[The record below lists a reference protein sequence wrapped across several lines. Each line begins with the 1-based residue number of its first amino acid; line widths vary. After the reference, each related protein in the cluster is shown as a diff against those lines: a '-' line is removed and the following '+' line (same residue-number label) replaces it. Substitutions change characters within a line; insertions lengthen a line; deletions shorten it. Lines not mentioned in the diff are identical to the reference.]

1 MTTIG
6 LTGGIGSGKSTV
18 ASLFAAYG
26 IPVYVADDAGKR
38 LVNTSPNLRNRLT
51 SLLGDGIYGKDG
63 LNRRM
68 MASLIF
74 NDKNL
79 LERVNAIIHPEIAI
93 DFDRWLERQTGR
105 YAVLESAILFESGFD
120 AKVEVRLTVHAPEA
134 LRLQR
139 VIAREQTTEAEVRQR
154 MNNQLPDE
162 IKMKYADCVIL
173 NDDTHALIPQM
184 ENFLVW
190 LDNR

>member
-18 ASLFAAYG
+18 ASLFAAYD

-38 LVNTSPNLRNRLT
+38 LMNTSPYLRNRLT
-51 SLLGDGIYGKDG
+51 SLLGNDIYGEDG

-74 NDKNL
+74 NDTCL
-79 LERVNAIIHPEIAI
+79 LERVNAIIHPAIAI
-93 DFDRWLERQTGR
+93 DFDHWLEWQTGR

-120 AKVEVRLTVHAPEA
+120 GKVEIRLTVHAPEA

-139 VIAREQTTEAEVRQR
+139 VMSREQAGEAEVRQR

-162 IKMKYADCVIL
+162 IKVKYADYVIL
-173 NDDTHALIPQM
+173 NDDKHALIPQM
-184 ENFLVW
+184 ENFLAW
-190 LDNR
+190 LNNR